1 MIWILLLVGFLA
13 HATLLLTHFQ
23 WMWNAEHF
31 QFFPVALM
39 AAAYLAYQRRGL
51 LLQHKTIYDTDGRV
65 LAMPLLSSRGWVVSA
80 GLALVSIAL
89 FFALVLQYPLV
100 GWLCFLAFTAILLF
114 GSYGMRGVWAMMPV
128 YVVLLVI
135 KPLPEFL
142 EQPLTIRLQ
151 QTATQLASFL
161 LDLVGLL
168 HYKQG
173 VVLVSVGKSF
183 MAEEA
188 CSGIR
193 SLFSSITAIV
203 FWGLLNR
210 YSWRRTCVNVVQ
222 TVFWVLAFNAI
233 RIAIVIYVEE
243 KFGFSIAT
251 GWRHDLLGFV
261 IFLFIFGMVLSMDQL
276 LASLIEPHFINDT
289 DETVEESRRHIPKIG
304 WMEWLRW
311 AGNRTSL
318 IAWCAI
324 FGFIALLGGQLIFM
338 RPEGVF
344 GNRYAERLEAPDKE
358 WLPDELNGWR
368 LEGFE
373 HVTRSEQDLQGSE
386 SFVWTY
392 RDRAERVMV
401 SLDGSFNDYHN
412 LGVCYWA
419 MGWQVKSDA
428 FYTPIAKRIQNEVDD
443 SGEFTLLRLDK
454 ATGEQG
460 LVIFS
465 AIDRRGAIVPNP
477 LVAVSDKL
485 IFFIDRF
492 ANTLR
497 FAVGLAP
504 KASQRLTT
512 FVPPVS
518 TIQIVYMPSHLIE
531 ETDVDRLRRFFFEIR
546 EGLQQT
552 PRFKP

>member
-1 MIWILLLVGFLA
+1 MIWILLLVGLLA

-51 LLQHKTIYDTDGRV
+51 LWQDKTINDSDGRV
-65 LAMPLLSSRGWVVSA
+65 LAMPRPSSRGWVVSV

-114 GSYGMRGVWAMMPV
+114 GSYGLRGVWAMMPV

-142 EQPLTIRLQ
+142 EKPLTIRLQ

-161 LDLVGLL
+161 LDLVGSL

-183 MAEEA
+183 MAAEA

-203 FWGLLNR
+203 FWGLFNG
-210 YSWRRTCVNVVQ
+210 YSWRRNCVNVVQ

-261 IFLFIFGMVLSMDQL
+261 IFLFIFGMVLSTDQL
-276 LASLIEPHFINDT
+276 LASLIEPHFI
-289 DETVEESRRHIPKIG
+289 DEKVEESRQHVPKIG

-311 AGNRTSL
+311 TGNRISL
-318 IAWCAI
+318 IAWCAL
-324 FGFIALLGGQLIFM
+324 FGLIALVGGQLIFM

-344 GNRYAERLEAPDKE
+344 GNRYAERLAAPDKE
-358 WLPDELNGWR
+358 YLPDELSGWKF
-368 LEGFE
+368 EGFE
-373 HVTRSEQDLQGSE
+373 HVARPEHDLQGSD

-392 RDRAERVMV
+392 RDRAERAIV

-412 LGVCYWA
+412 LHTCYWA

-428 FYTPIAKRIQNEVDD
+428 FYTPIAKRIQNEVGD

-465 AIDRRGAIVPNP
+465 AIDRRGVIVPKP

-485 IFFIDRF
+485 IFFMDRF
-492 ANTLR
+492 ENTLR

-504 KASQRLTT
+504 KSSQRLTT

-518 TIQIVYMPSHLIE
+518 TIQIVYMPSHSIE
-531 ETDVDRLRRFFFEIR
+531 ETDVNRLRRFFFEIR
-546 EGLQQT
+546 ERLQQS

>member
-1 MIWILLLVGFLA
+1 
-13 HATLLLTHFQ
+13 
-23 WMWNAEHF
+23 MWNAEHF
-31 QFFPVALM
+31 QFFPFALL
-39 AAAYLAYQRRGL
+39 AAGYLAYQRRGL
-51 LLQHKTIYDTDGRV
+51 LWQHKAIDDSDGSV
-65 LAMPLLSSRGWVVSA
+65 LPMSLPSSRGWIVSA
-80 GLALVSIAL
+80 GLALVSIVL
-89 FFALVLQYPLV
+89 FFALVLRFPLV

-114 GSYGMRGVWAMMPV
+114 GSYGMRGVWAMIPV

-135 KPLPEFL
+135 KPLPQFL
-142 EQPLTIRLQ
+142 EQPLTIRMQ

-203 FWGLLNR
+203 FWALLNR
-210 YSWRRTCVNVVQ
+210 YSWRRTSINVVQ
-222 TVFWVLAFNAI
+222 TVFWVLVFNAI

-261 IFLFIFGMVLSMDQL
+261 IFLIIFGMVLSMDQL

-289 DETVEESRRHIPKIG
+289 DETIEESRQHIPKIG

-318 IAWCAI
+318 IAWCAL
-324 FGFIALLGGQLIFM
+324 FGFIALFGGQLIFM
-338 RPEGVF
+338 RPESLFENG
-344 GNRYAERLEAPDKE
+344 YAERLADPDKE
-358 WLPDELNGWR
+358 YLPDELSGWKF
-368 LEGFE
+368 EGFE
-373 HVTRSEQDLQGSE
+373 HVSRPEQDFQGKD

-392 RDRAERVMV
+392 RDRAEKVMV

-412 LGVCYWA
+412 LQVCYWA
-419 MGWQVKSDA
+419 IGWQVKTEAS
-428 FYTPIAKRIQNEVDD
+428 YTPISKRIQNEVDD

-454 ATGEQG
+454 PTGEQG

-465 AIDRRGAIVPNP
+465 AVDRRGDIVPKP
-477 LVAVSDKL
+477 LDATSDKL
-485 IFFIDRF
+485 IFLMDRLET
-492 ANTLR
+492 TLR

-504 KASQRLTT
+504 KASLRLTT

-518 TIQIVYMPSHLIE
+518 TIQMAYLPSHSIE

-546 EGLQQT
+546 KRLQQS